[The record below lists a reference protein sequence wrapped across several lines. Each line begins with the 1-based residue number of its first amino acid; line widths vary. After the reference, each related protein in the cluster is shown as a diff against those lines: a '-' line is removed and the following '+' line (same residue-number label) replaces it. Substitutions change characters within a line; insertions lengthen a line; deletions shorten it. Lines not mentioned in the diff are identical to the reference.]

1 MKRLV
6 LYSSISCLLL
16 ISYLTL
22 WPKSNVWNEIRD
34 GDITA
39 VQAHI
44 DSGFDANS
52 YCPGFDERTYIQ
64 VIWDKLS
71 LSKSKKGKLAGMT
84 AARVA
89 CFFKRPRIVQLLVN
103 NGANWPKGYSII
115 KLRDITLVENY
126 INAGNTFED
135 IDFTEFKSIE
145 IVKLIIEK
153 EFPLGPMENTLLHWA
168 AFNNQI
174 KAMKTLLQRG
184 LNPNYKNSEL
194 ITSLHYS
201 SQYGRKE
208 ITKLLIAKGADVNSK
223 EGNEDSTPLHWA
235 TDKGHKEIA
244 ELLIAKGADVNARN
258 FYETTPLHYAT
269 SNGNEILAQLLI
281 TKGADLNAKDDGG
294 LTPLHDALQNEH

>member
-1 MKRLV
+1 MKRLA

-16 ISYLTL
+16 ISYLSL
-22 WPKSNVWNEIRD
+22 RPKSNVWNEIRD

-44 DSGFDANS
+44 DSGFDVNS

-115 KLRDITLVENY
+115 KLGDITLAENY

-135 IDFTEFKSIE
+135 IDFTEYKSIE

-174 KAMKTLLQRG
+174 KAIKTLLQTFYQW
-184 LNPNYKNSEL
+184 LNNP
-194 ITSLHYS
+194 I
-201 SQYGRKE
+201 
-208 ITKLLIAKGADVNSK
+208 I
-223 EGNEDSTPLHWA
+223 
-235 TDKGHKEIA
+235 
-244 ELLIAKGADVNARN
+244 
-258 FYETTPLHYAT
+258 ETTTIVYVKETLENVIET
-269 SNGNEILAQLLI
+269 L
-281 TKGADLNAKDDGG
+281 K
-294 LTPLHDALQNEH
+294 